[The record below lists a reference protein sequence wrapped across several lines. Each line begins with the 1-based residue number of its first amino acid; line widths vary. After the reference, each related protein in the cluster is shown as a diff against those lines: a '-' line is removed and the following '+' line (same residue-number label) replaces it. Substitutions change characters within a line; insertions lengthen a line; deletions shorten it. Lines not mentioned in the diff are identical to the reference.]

1 MILIPN
7 GRLYVL
13 QRTYLISSFGKFWM
27 SSVGLRL
34 SSKTNVAG
42 HLPRHI
48 FAGATSKISV
58 CEISGRKVS
67 KSSQT

>member
-27 SSVGLRL
+27 SSLGLRL
-34 SSKTNVAG
+34 SSKTNFAG
-42 HLPRHI
+42 HLPS

>member
-13 QRTYLISSFGKFWM
+13 QRTYLISSFGKFWIT
-27 SSVGLRL
+27 SLY
-34 SSKTNVAG
+34 
-42 HLPRHI
+42 LPGHI
-48 FAGATSKISV
+48 FVEPTAKFSV